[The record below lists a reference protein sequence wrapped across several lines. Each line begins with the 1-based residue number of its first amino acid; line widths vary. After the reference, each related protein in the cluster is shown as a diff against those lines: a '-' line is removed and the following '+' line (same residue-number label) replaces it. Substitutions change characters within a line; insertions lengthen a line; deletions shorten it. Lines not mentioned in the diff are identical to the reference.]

1 MSLEQL
7 SRGVFISPLPYSYQ
21 PTHLPND
28 SRWTSTR
35 LGVTEHECFANWLI
49 ALALY
54 HAQWVGIALEQVDH
68 ILNVFKHTTNAR
80 MRLIQQR
87 LPEFIK
93 KMQEQNL
100 LCTVEQGSYVIIL
113 PTQKLLDCARHH

>member
-1 MSLEQL
+1 
-7 SRGVFISPLPYSYQ
+7 
-21 PTHLPND
+21 
-28 SRWTSTR
+28 
-35 LGVTEHECFANWLI
+35 
-49 ALALY
+49 
-54 HAQWVGIALEQVDH
+54 VGIALEQVDH